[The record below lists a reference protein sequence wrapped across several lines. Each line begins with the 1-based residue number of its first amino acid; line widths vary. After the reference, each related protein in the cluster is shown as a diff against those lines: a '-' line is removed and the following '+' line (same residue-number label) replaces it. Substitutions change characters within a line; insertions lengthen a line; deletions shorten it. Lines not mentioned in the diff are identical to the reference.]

1 MLNNTKNQD
10 IKDNKNLYLNF
21 GFSPNFFSEIKKE
34 VYIIEKNP
42 MRKIS
47 SANAVLELPI
57 EEQINQKKIYEAE
70 DKELY
75 NQQEE
80 ENWSDF
86 NNDKFKLYYNQN
98 SNSNLSNIIDYN
110 YNFDNNNQYY
120 SNSIFFPFNNENNIF
135 SNFSQ
140 NQIMNLNK
148 IIEEMNKSYENRKVI
163 KAYKS
168 KLKSKFFKI
177 YEINSKDYLEKVKYK
192 LFHKC
197 CFPNCG
203 RTFSS
208 SGWLRAHFEEHKNE
222 LKNNTFNILF
232 EKFIRNNKNIIKR
245 CFNYKNINF
254 LYS

>member
-1 MLNNTKNQD
+1 MFPSSKTEKSEESND
-10 IKDNKNLYLNF
+10 LYLNF
-21 GFSPNFFSEIKKE
+21 GFSPNFFSEIKE
-34 VYIIEKNP
+34 EIYIIEKNP
-42 MRKIS
+42 MRKIF
-47 SANAVLELPI
+47 SANAVLNIPI
-57 EEQINQKKIYEAE
+57 EEQIEKKKIYDAE

-80 ENWSDF
+80 DYCFDLNK
-86 NNDKFKLYYNQN
+86 ND
-98 SNSNLSNIIDYN
+98 NLLLNFGEKIILN
-110 YNFDNNNQYY
+110 DNNNQYY
-120 SNSIFFPFNNENNIF
+120 SNSIFFPFNTENNIF

-168 KLKSKFFKI
+168 KLKSKFYKI
-177 YEINSKDYLEKVKYK
+177 YEFNSKDYLEKVKYK

-208 SGWLRAHFEEHKNE
+208 SGWLKAHFEEHIKDLKKN
-222 LKNNTFNILF
+222 KFNILF
-232 EKFIRNNKNIIKR
+232 EKFIRNNKNLDKNF
-245 CFNYKNINF
+245 FNNYNNDYLHI
-254 LYS
+254 

>member
-1 MLNNTKNQD
+1 MFPSSKREN
-10 IKDNKNLYLNF
+10 IKDTNNLFLNF
-21 GFSPNFFSEIKKE
+21 GFSPNFFSEIKE
-34 VYIIEKNP
+34 EIYIIEKNP
-42 MRKIS
+42 MRKIF
-47 SANAVLELPI
+47 SANAVLNIPI
-57 EEQINQKKIYEAE
+57 EEQIEKKKIYDAE

-80 ENWSDF
+80 DYCFDLNK
-86 NNDKFKLYYNQN
+86 ND
-98 SNSNLSNIIDYN
+98 NLLLNFGEKIILN
-110 YNFDNNNQYY
+110 DNNNQYY
-120 SNSIFFPFNNENNIF
+120 SNSIFFPFNTENNIF

-168 KLKSKFFKI
+168 KLKSKFYKI
-177 YEINSKDYLEKVKYK
+177 YEFNSKDYLEKVKYK

-208 SGWLRAHFEEHKNE
+208 SGWLKAHFEEHIKE
-222 LKNNTFNILF
+222 LKKNSFNILF
-232 EKFIRNNKNIIKR
+232 EKFLNDKNFKHSL
-245 CFNYKNINF
+245 NQKNFSN
-254 LYS
+254 LRV

>member
-1 MLNNTKNQD
+1 MFPSSKTEKSEESND
-10 IKDNKNLYLNF
+10 LYLNF
-21 GFSPNFFSEIKKE
+21 GFSPNFFSEIKE
-34 VYIIEKNP
+34 EIYIIEKNP
-42 MRKIS
+42 MRKIF
-47 SANAVLELPI
+47 SANAVLNIPI
-57 EEQINQKKIYEAE
+57 EEQIEKKKIYDAE

-80 ENWSDF
+80 DYCFDLNK
-86 NNDKFKLYYNQN
+86 ND
-98 SNSNLSNIIDYN
+98 NLLLNFGEKIILN
-110 YNFDNNNQYY
+110 DNNNQYY

-168 KLKSKFFKI
+168 KLKSKFYKI
-177 YEINSKDYLEKVKYK
+177 YEFNSKDYLEKVKYK

-208 SGWLRAHFEEHKNE
+208 SGWLKAHFEEHIKDLKKN
-222 LKNNTFNILF
+222 KFNILF
-232 EKFIRNNKNIIKR
+232 EKFIRNNKNLDKNF
-245 CFNYKNINF
+245 FNNYNTDYLHI
-254 LYS
+254 

>member
-86 NNDKFKLYYNQN
+86 NNDTLKLYYNQN

-110 YNFDNNNQYY
+110 YNFDNN
-120 SNSIFFPFNNENNIF
+120 INIF
-135 SNFSQ
+135 SNYSQ
-140 NQIMNLNK
+140 NQINSLNEIIQGMNQSNENK
-148 IIEEMNKSYENRKVI
+148 KVI

>member
-1 MLNNTKNQD
+1 MFPSSKTEKSEESND
-10 IKDNKNLYLNF
+10 LYLNF
-21 GFSPNFFSEIKKE
+21 GFSPNFFSEIKE
-34 VYIIEKNP
+34 EIYIIEKNP
-42 MRKIS
+42 MRKIF
-47 SANAVLELPI
+47 SANAVLNIPI
-57 EEQINQKKIYEAE
+57 EEQIEKKKIYDAE

-80 ENWSDF
+80 DYCFDLNK
-86 NNDKFKLYYNQN
+86 ND
-98 SNSNLSNIIDYN
+98 NLLLNFGEKIILN
-110 YNFDNNNQYY
+110 DNNNQYY
-120 SNSIFFPFNNENNIF
+120 SNSIFFPFNTENNIF

-168 KLKSKFFKI
+168 KLKSKFYKI
-177 YEINSKDYLEKVKYK
+177 YEFNSKDYLEKVKYK

-208 SGWLRAHFEEHKNE
+208 SGWLKAHFEEHIKDLKKN
-222 LKNNTFNILF
+222 KFNILF
-232 EKFIRNNKNIIKR
+232 EKFIRNNKNLDKNF
-245 CFNYKNINF
+245 FNNYNTDYLHI
-254 LYS
+254 

>member
-110 YNFDNNNQYY
+110 YNFDNN
-120 SNSIFFPFNNENNIF
+120 INIF
-135 SNFSQ
+135 SNYSQ
-140 NQIMNLNK
+140 NQINSLNEIIQGMNQSNENK
-148 IIEEMNKSYENRKVI
+148 KVI

>member
-110 YNFDNNNQYY
+110 YNFDNN
-120 SNSIFFPFNNENNIF
+120 INIF
-135 SNFSQ
+135 SNYSQ
-140 NQIMNLNK
+140 NQINSLNEIIQRMNQSNENK
-148 IIEEMNKSYENRKVI
+148 KVI

-177 YEINSKDYLEKVKYK
+177 YEINSKDYLENVKYK

>member
-1 MLNNTKNQD
+1 MFPSSKTEKSEESND
-10 IKDNKNLYLNF
+10 LYLNF
-21 GFSPNFFSEIKKE
+21 GFSPNFFSEIKE
-34 VYIIEKNP
+34 EIYIIEKNP
-42 MRKIS
+42 MRKIF
-47 SANAVLELPI
+47 SANAVLNIPI
-57 EEQINQKKIYEAE
+57 EEQIEKKKIYDAE

-80 ENWSDF
+80 DYCFDLNK
-86 NNDKFKLYYNQN
+86 ND
-98 SNSNLSNIIDYN
+98 NLLLNFGEKIILN
-110 YNFDNNNQYY
+110 DNNNQYY
-120 SNSIFFPFNNENNIF
+120 SNSIFFPFNTENNIF

-168 KLKSKFFKI
+168 KLKSKFYKI
-177 YEINSKDYLEKVKYK
+177 YEFNSKDYLEKVKYK

-208 SGWLRAHFEEHKNE
+208 SGWLKAHFEEHIKDLKKN
-222 LKNNTFNILF
+222 KFNILF
-232 EKFIRNNKNIIKR
+232 EKFLGTIK
-245 CFNYKNINF
+245 I
-254 LYS
+254 

>member
-1 MLNNTKNQD
+1 MFQSSKTEKSEESND
-10 IKDNKNLYLNF
+10 LYLNF
-21 GFSPNFFSEIKKE
+21 GFSPNFFSEIKE
-34 VYIIEKNP
+34 EIYIIEKNP
-42 MRKIS
+42 MRKIF
-47 SANAVLELPI
+47 SANAVLNIPI
-57 EEQINQKKIYEAE
+57 EEQIEKKKIYDAE

-80 ENWSDF
+80 DYCFDLNK
-86 NNDKFKLYYNQN
+86 ND
-98 SNSNLSNIIDYN
+98 NLLLNFGEKIILN
-110 YNFDNNNQYY
+110 DNNNQYY
-120 SNSIFFPFNNENNIF
+120 SNSIFFPFNTENNIF

-168 KLKSKFFKI
+168 KLKSKFYKI
-177 YEINSKDYLEKVKYK
+177 YEFNSKDYLEKVKYK

-208 SGWLRAHFEEHKNE
+208 SGWLKAHFEEHIKDLKKN
-222 LKNNTFNILF
+222 KFNILF
-232 EKFIRNNKNIIKR
+232 EKFIRNNKNLDKNF
-245 CFNYKNINF
+245 FNNYNNDYLHI
-254 LYS
+254 

>member
-1 MLNNTKNQD
+1 MFPSSKTEKSEESND
-10 IKDNKNLYLNF
+10 LYLNF
-21 GFSPNFFSEIKKE
+21 GFSPNFFSEIKE
-34 VYIIEKNP
+34 EIYIIEKNP
-42 MRKIS
+42 MRKIF
-47 SANAVLELPI
+47 SANAVLNIPI
-57 EEQINQKKIYEAE
+57 EEQIEKKKIYDAE

-80 ENWSDF
+80 DYCFDLNK
-86 NNDKFKLYYNQN
+86 ND
-98 SNSNLSNIIDYN
+98 NLLLNFGEKIILN
-110 YNFDNNNQYY
+110 DNNNQYY
-120 SNSIFFPFNNENNIF
+120 SNSIFFPFNTENNIF

-168 KLKSKFFKI
+168 KLKSKFYKI
-177 YEINSKDYLEKVKYK
+177 YEFNSKDYLEKVKYK

-208 SGWLRAHFEEHKNE
+208 SGWLKAHFEEHIKDLKKNS
-222 LKNNTFNILF
+222 FNILF
-232 EKFIRNNKNIIKR
+232 EKFINDKNFKHSL
-245 CFNYKNINF
+245 NQKNFAN
-254 LYS
+254 LRE

>member
-1 MLNNTKNQD
+1 MFPSSKTEKSEESND
-10 IKDNKNLYLNF
+10 LYLNF
-21 GFSPNFFSEIKKE
+21 GFSPNFFSEIKE
-34 VYIIEKNP
+34 EIYIIEKNP
-42 MRKIS
+42 MRKIF
-47 SANAVLELPI
+47 SANAVLNIPI
-57 EEQINQKKIYEAE
+57 EEQIEKKKIYDAE

-80 ENWSDF
+80 DYCFDLNK
-86 NNDKFKLYYNQN
+86 ND
-98 SNSNLSNIIDYN
+98 NLLLNFGEKIILN
-110 YNFDNNNQYY
+110 DNNNQYY
-120 SNSIFFPFNNENNIF
+120 SNSIFFPFNTENNIF

-168 KLKSKFFKI
+168 KLKSKFYKI
-177 YEINSKDYLEKVKYK
+177 YEFNSKDYLEKVKYK

-208 SGWLRAHFEEHKNE
+208 SGWLKAHFEEHSKDLKKN
-222 LKNNTFNILF
+222 KFNILF
-232 EKFIRNNKNIIKR
+232 EKFIRNNKNLDKNF
-245 CFNYKNINF
+245 FNNYNNDYLHI
-254 LYS
+254 

>member
-1 MLNNTKNQD
+1 MFPSSKTEKSEESND
-10 IKDNKNLYLNF
+10 LYLNF
-21 GFSPNFFSEIKKE
+21 GFSPNFFSEIKE
-34 VYIIEKNP
+34 EIYIIEKNP
-42 MRKIS
+42 MRKIF
-47 SANAVLELPI
+47 SANAVLNIPI
-57 EEQINQKKIYEAE
+57 EEQIEKKIYDAE

-80 ENWSDF
+80 DYCFDLNK
-86 NNDKFKLYYNQN
+86 ND
-98 SNSNLSNIIDYN
+98 NLLLNFGEKIILN
-110 YNFDNNNQYY
+110 DNNNQYY
-120 SNSIFFPFNNENNIF
+120 SNSIFFPFNTENNIF

-168 KLKSKFFKI
+168 KLKSKFYKI
-177 YEINSKDYLEKVKYK
+177 YEFNSKDYLEKVKYK

-208 SGWLRAHFEEHKNE
+208 SGWLKAHFEEHIKDLKKN
-222 LKNNTFNILF
+222 KFNILF
-232 EKFIRNNKNIIKR
+232 EKFIRNNKNLDKNF
-245 CFNYKNINF
+245 FNNYNTDYLHI
-254 LYS
+254 

>member
-1 MLNNTKNQD
+1 MFPSSKTEKSEESND
-10 IKDNKNLYLNF
+10 LYLNF
-21 GFSPNFFSEIKKE
+21 GFSPNFFSEIKE
-34 VYIIEKNP
+34 EIYIIEKNP
-42 MRKIS
+42 MRKIF
-47 SANAVLELPI
+47 SANAVLNIPI
-57 EEQINQKKIYEAE
+57 EEQIEKKKIYDAE

-80 ENWSDF
+80 DYCFDLNK
-86 NNDKFKLYYNQN
+86 ND
-98 SNSNLSNIIDYN
+98 NLSL
-110 YNFDNNNQYY
+110 NFGEKITLNDNNNQYY
-120 SNSIFFPFNNENNIF
+120 SNSIFFPFNTENNIF

-168 KLKSKFFKI
+168 KLKSKFYKI
-177 YEINSKDYLEKVKYK
+177 YEFNSKDYLEKVKYK

-208 SGWLRAHFEEHKNE
+208 SGWLKAHFEEHIKDLKKN
-222 LKNNTFNILF
+222 KFNILF
-232 EKFIRNNKNIIKR
+232 EKFIRNNKNLDKNF
-245 CFNYKNINF
+245 FNNYNTDYLHI
-254 LYS
+254 

>member
-1 MLNNTKNQD
+1 MFPSSKTEKSEESND
-10 IKDNKNLYLNF
+10 LYLNF
-21 GFSPNFFSEIKKE
+21 GFSPNFFSEIKE
-34 VYIIEKNP
+34 EIYIIEKNP
-42 MRKIS
+42 MRKIF
-47 SANAVLELPI
+47 SANAVLNIPI
-57 EEQINQKKIYEAE
+57 EEQIEKKKIYDAE

-80 ENWSDF
+80 DYCFDLNK
-86 NNDKFKLYYNQN
+86 ND
-98 SNSNLSNIIDYN
+98 NLLL
-110 YNFDNNNQYY
+110 NFGEKITLNDNNNQYY
-120 SNSIFFPFNNENNIF
+120 SNSIFFPFNTENNIF

-168 KLKSKFFKI
+168 KLKSKFYKI
-177 YEINSKDYLEKVKYK
+177 YEFNSKDYLEKVKYK

-208 SGWLRAHFEEHKNE
+208 SGWLKAHFEEHIKDLKKN
-222 LKNNTFNILF
+222 KFNILF
-232 EKFIRNNKNIIKR
+232 EKFIRNNKNLDKNF
-245 CFNYKNINF
+245 FNNYNTDYLHI
-254 LYS
+254 